1 MYRDICAIFK
11 TNDFVK
17 MNIFATEHIDRH
29 GIFTPLGDV
38 VQTDNNNTD
47 FVWRLNTE
55 MTVQN

>member
-1 MYRDICAIFK
+1 MYRDIFK

-17 MNIFATEHIDRH
+17 MNIFATEHINRH

-38 VQTDNNNTD
+38 VQTDNNTD